1 MQRGEVWLADV
12 DERRPVV
19 LLSGDEASGFRAM
32 QVVAPAGTE
41 ISGVAVEVAVGAP
54 EGLPLEGVLRVALP
68 RPGLVPCTW
77 LVTLAEEDLTEQVG
91 VLSSAKLGEV
101 EDALRAGGLEWT
113 AHKSSHPTSTR
124 SNPAHLPGHSAK
136 ASLPTPSRTRSTNS
150 PRMSRQPR

>member
-1 MQRGEVWLADV
+1 MTAKVHRILRPLRPLDWLDYGRQRGVRDPASGGHMQCGEVWLADF

-32 QVVAPAGTE
+32 QIVAPAGIE

-77 LVTLAEEDLTEQVG
+77 LVTLAKEDLTEQVG
-91 VLSSAKLGEV
+91 VLSSAKLGEI
-101 EDALRAGGLEWT
+101 EDALRAGGLEQV
-113 AHKSSHPTSTR
+113 AH
-124 SNPAHLPGHSAK
+124 PAA
-136 ASLPTPSRTRSTNS
+136 
-150 PRMSRQPR
+150 